1 MPLNLSRQPTW
12 ALKNMIKALSM
23 MPALNTEEEN
33 KRLKN
38 ARRELKTRGTRR

>member
-23 MPALNTEEEN
+23 MSALNTEEEN
-33 KRLKN
+33 KRLKD
-38 ARRELKTRGTRR
+38 ARRELKKRGTRR